1 LSLPLQRLTATTRTS
16 PSTLRTLTM
25 RWVRFLIKI
34 KKCFFLLLRVDPEAI
49 KRSALA
55 RKAKPKKTADYDST
69 EASTGGWLDSVTSF
83 AKSWWS

>member
-1 LSLPLQRLTATTRTS
+1 
-16 PSTLRTLTM
+16 
-25 RWVRFLIKI
+25 V
-34 KKCFFLLLRVDPEAI
+34 CVDPEAI